1 LAAGAFA
8 GSIWLIQ
15 WAWRKEAEVVYRT
28 RLQPGET
35 LLIEAAP
42 KGRAKGTGS
51 ATAASSAKAAKG
63 VKAAKGTKGSASATS
78 AT

>member
-1 LAAGAFA
+1 MRRRGWEEGVLGGDPKWLAAGVFA
-8 GSIWLIQ
+8 GSIWLVQ

-42 KGRAKGTGS
+42 KGA
-51 ATAASSAKAAKG
+51 AKAAKG
-63 VKAAKGTKGSASATS
+63 AKKAGHAST
-78 AT
+78 